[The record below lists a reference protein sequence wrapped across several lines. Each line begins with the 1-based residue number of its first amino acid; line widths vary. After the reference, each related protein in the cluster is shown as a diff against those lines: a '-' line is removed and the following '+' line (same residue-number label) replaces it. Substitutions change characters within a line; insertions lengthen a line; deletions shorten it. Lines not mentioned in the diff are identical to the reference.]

1 MKFCV
6 IGLGQFGRSLAVELA
21 AEGFEV
27 LAIDSNSALVDEIK
41 DRVAMAVRADATRLE
56 DLKELGVAG
65 MDVGI
70 VAIGEDFASS
80 LTVTTHLQKLKVA
93 TIFCRVINEVHR
105 HILELMG
112 ITELIQPEMIA
123 ARQFAKRLGIKR
135 ASRHFAL
142 GESYSIVELAV
153 PPSLI
158 GKTLTEAKLRDKY
171 RLNLVTTRSKDADGK
186 EDLTGVPDPNTYHFA
201 ENDQLIVFGREQD
214 IRKFSGTN

>member
-6 IGLGQFGRSLAVELA
+6 IGLGQFGRNLATELA

-27 LAIDSNSALVDEIK
+27 LAIDSNGALVDSIK
-41 DRVAMAVRADATRLE
+41 DRVAMAVRADATRLD
-56 DLKELGVAG
+56 DLQGLGVTD

-70 VAIGEDFASS
+70 VAIGEDFAAS
-80 LTVTTHLQKLKVA
+80 LTVTAHLQKLKVE
-93 TIFCRVINEVHR
+93 TIFSRVINEVHE

-153 PPSLI
+153 PPLQV
-158 GKTLTEAKLRDKY
+158 GKTLAEARLRDKY
-171 RLNLVTTRSKDADGK
+171 HLNLVTTRCKGEDGQFT
-186 EDLTGVPDPNTYHFA
+186 LAGVPDPQTYRFA
-201 ENDQLIVFGREQD
+201 ESDQIIVFGREQD
-214 IRKFSGTN
+214 IKKFSGSN